1 MKNYILIFCIFILFI
16 LSCENER
23 KRKLSRELQS
33 WQNKEIIFSPNL
45 QAKILGKDTII
56 KIDNNKLKI
65 INYID
70 TSGCTECRLELY
82 EWSKKIEE
90 IKGYTIKY
98 GNIVDGENVVDE
110 VLVSYFKEPKSYTTE
125 NMCEINS
132 HGGNVIVK
140 KILELCLKNGAELAQ
155 PGEFT
160 KRAFLNGRIDLTESE
175 GVMDLINSETEL
187 TRKMAINELSGNVSR
202 LITDTREDIISLIS
216 NIEVNI
222 DYPEYEDIE
231 VLTNESIL
239 PDIKKFKEKLE
250 EIIKK
255 SEDSKV
261 IKEGIR
267 VGIIGR
273 PNVGKSSLLNSLL
286 EEEKA
291 IVTDVPG
298 TTRDIVEGSLIVS
311 GIPLNIIDTA
321 GIRKTEDTVEKIGVE
336 KSLKIIDTS
345 DLLIYILNN
354 NEEITEEEKE
364 ILEKTKNKKRI
375 IVVNKIDLKTKLNK
389 KLLDSYI
396 EISVKE
402 NIGIDKIKDE
412 IKRLFNIGEISTN
425 DMTYLSNA
433 RSIAL
438 LKKSLNNI
446 NDAINEINNNN
457 PIDIVE
463 LSLKESWNNL
473 GEVIGETYTDELLD
487 ELFSRFC
494 LGK

>member
-1 MKNYILIFCIFILFI
+1 M
-16 LSCENER
+16 E
-23 KRKLSRELQS
+23 
-33 WQNKEIIFSPNL
+33 
-45 QAKILGKDTII
+45 DTIAAI
-56 KIDNNKLKI
+56 STTAGVGAISIIRLSGEEALKI
-65 INYID
+65 TNKVFTKDLTTAASHTIHYGYIKD
-70 TSGCTECRLELY
+70 GNE
-82 EWSKKIEE
+82 KI
-90 IKGYTIKY
+90 
-98 GNIVDGENVVDE
+98 DE
-110 VLVSYFKEPKSYTTE
+110 VLVSVMLAPKTFTRE
-125 NMCEINS
+125 DVVEINC
-132 HGGNVIVK
+132 HGGIATTNKV
-140 KILELCLKNGAELAQ
+140 LELLLDNGARLAE

-160 KRAFLNGRIDLTESE
+160 KRAFLNGRIDLLEAEAT
-175 GVMDLINSETEL
+175 MDLISSKSETARKISINTL
-187 TRKMAINELSGNVSR
+187 TGETSN
-202 LITDTREDIISLIS
+202 LIKSLRSDLVQIIS

-222 DYPEYEDIE
+222 DYPEYEDVE
-231 VLTNESIL
+231 DMTNDKVLPN
-239 PDIKKFKEKLE
+239 IKKFRERLE
-250 EIIKK
+250 NIIKK

-261 IKEGIR
+261 IKEGIK
-267 VGIIGR
+267 VGIIGK
-273 PNVGKSSLLNSLL
+273 PNVGKSSLLNALI

-291 IVTDVPG
+291 IVTNIPG

-375 IVVNKIDLKTKLNK
+375 IVGNKIDLKTKLNK

>member
-1 MKNYILIFCIFILFI
+1 M
-16 LSCENER
+16 E
-23 KRKLSRELQS
+23 
-33 WQNKEIIFSPNL
+33 
-45 QAKILGKDTII
+45 DTIVAI
-56 KIDNNKLKI
+56 STSVGEGAISIIRLSGHDALNIASKVFTKDLTKVDSHTIHYGFITSNNEKI
-65 INYID
+65 
-70 TSGCTECRLELY
+70 
-82 EWSKKIEE
+82 
-90 IKGYTIKY
+90 
-98 GNIVDGENVVDE
+98 DE
-110 VLVSYFKEPKSYTTE
+110 VLVSVMKAPKTFTRE
-125 NMCEINS
+125 DIVEINC
-132 HGGNVIVK
+132 HGGIATTNKV
-140 KILELCLKNGAELAQ
+140 LEVLLENGARLAE

-160 KRAFLNGRIDLTESE
+160 KRAFLNGRIDLVEAEAT
-175 GVMDLINSETEL
+175 MDLISSKAESARKISINTLTGETSNLIKNLRSEL
-187 TRKMAINELSGNVSR
+187 VKI
-202 LITDTREDIISLIS
+202 IS

>member
-1 MKNYILIFCIFILFI
+1 M
-16 LSCENER
+16 E
-23 KRKLSRELQS
+23 
-33 WQNKEIIFSPNL
+33 
-45 QAKILGKDTII
+45 DTIVAI
-56 KIDNNKLKI
+56 STSVGEGAISIIRLSGHDALNIASKVFTKDLTKVDSHTIHYGFITSNNEKI
-65 INYID
+65 
-70 TSGCTECRLELY
+70 
-82 EWSKKIEE
+82 
-90 IKGYTIKY
+90 
-98 GNIVDGENVVDE
+98 DE
-110 VLVSYFKEPKSYTTE
+110 VLVSVMKAPKTFTRE
-125 NMCEINS
+125 DIVEINC
-132 HGGNVIVK
+132 HGGIATTNKV
-140 KILELCLKNGAELAQ
+140 LEVLLENGARLAE

-160 KRAFLNGRIDLTESE
+160 KRAFLNGRIDLLEAEAT
-175 GVMDLINSETEL
+175 MDLISSKAESARKISINTLTGETSNLIKNLRSEL
-187 TRKMAINELSGNVSR
+187 VKI
-202 LITDTREDIISLIS
+202 IS

-311 GIPLNIIDTA
+311 GTPLNIIDTA

-375 IVVNKIDLKTKLNK
+375 IVVNKIDLKTKLDKN
-389 KLLDSYI
+389 LLDSYI

>member
-1 MKNYILIFCIFILFI
+1 M
-16 LSCENER
+16 E
-23 KRKLSRELQS
+23 
-33 WQNKEIIFSPNL
+33 
-45 QAKILGKDTII
+45 DTIVAI
-56 KIDNNKLKI
+56 STSVGEGAISIIRLSGHDALNIASKVFTKDLTKVDSHTIHYGFITSNNEKI
-65 INYID
+65 
-70 TSGCTECRLELY
+70 
-82 EWSKKIEE
+82 
-90 IKGYTIKY
+90 
-98 GNIVDGENVVDE
+98 DE
-110 VLVSYFKEPKSYTTE
+110 VLVSVMKAPKTFTRE
-125 NMCEINS
+125 DIVEINC
-132 HGGNVIVK
+132 HGGIATTNKV
-140 KILELCLKNGAELAQ
+140 LEVLLENGARLAE

-160 KRAFLNGRIDLTESE
+160 KRAFLNGRIDLLEAEAT
-175 GVMDLINSETEL
+175 MDLISSKAESARKISINTLTGETSNLIKNLRSEL
-187 TRKMAINELSGNVSR
+187 VKI
-202 LITDTREDIISLIS
+202 IS

-412 IKRLFNIGEISTN
+412 IKRLFNIGKISTN

>member
-1 MKNYILIFCIFILFI
+1 M
-16 LSCENER
+16 E
-23 KRKLSRELQS
+23 
-33 WQNKEIIFSPNL
+33 
-45 QAKILGKDTII
+45 DTIVAI
-56 KIDNNKLKI
+56 STSVGEGAISIIRLSGNDALNIASKVFTKDLTKVDSHTIHYGFITSNNEKI
-65 INYID
+65 
-70 TSGCTECRLELY
+70 
-82 EWSKKIEE
+82 
-90 IKGYTIKY
+90 
-98 GNIVDGENVVDE
+98 DE
-110 VLVSYFKEPKSYTTE
+110 VLVSVMKAPKTFTRE
-125 NMCEINS
+125 DIVEINC
-132 HGGNVIVK
+132 HGGIATTNKV
-140 KILELCLKNGAELAQ
+140 LEVLLENGARLAE

-160 KRAFLNGRIDLTESE
+160 KRAFLNGRIDLLEAEAT
-175 GVMDLINSETEL
+175 MDLISSKAESARKISINTLTGETSNLIKNLRSEL
-187 TRKMAINELSGNVSR
+187 VKI
-202 LITDTREDIISLIS
+202 IS

-364 ILEKTKNKKRI
+364 ILEKKKNKKRI

>member
-1 MKNYILIFCIFILFI
+1 MDNKLIGSEKNILFY
-16 LSCENER
+16 S
-23 KRKLSRELQS
+23 
-33 WQNKEIIFSPNL
+33 
-45 QAKILGKDTII
+45 D
-56 KIDNNKLKI
+56 
-65 INYID
+65 
-70 TSGCTECRLELY
+70 
-82 EWSKKIEE
+82 EE
-90 IKGYTIKY
+90 
-98 GNIVDGENVVDE
+98 GNPKVE
-110 VLVSYFKEPKSYTTE
+110 VL
-125 NMCEINS
+125 
-132 HGGNVIVK
+132 
-140 KILELCLKNGAELAQ
+140 LENGARLAE

-160 KRAFLNGRIDLTESE
+160 KRAFLNGRIDLLEAEAT
-175 GVMDLINSETEL
+175 MDLISSKAESARKISINTLTGETSNLIKNLRSEL
-187 TRKMAINELSGNVSR
+187 VKI
-202 LITDTREDIISLIS
+202 IS

-412 IKRLFNIGEISTN
+412 LKRWFNIGEISTN

-446 NDAINEINNNN
+446 NEVIEEINNDN

-463 LSLKESWNNL
+463 LSLKDAWNNL

>member
-1 MKNYILIFCIFILFI
+1 M
-16 LSCENER
+16 E
-23 KRKLSRELQS
+23 
-33 WQNKEIIFSPNL
+33 
-45 QAKILGKDTII
+45 DTIVAI
-56 KIDNNKLKI
+56 STSVGEGAISIIRLSGHDALNIASKVFTKDLTKVDSHTIHYGFITSNNEKI
-65 INYID
+65 
-70 TSGCTECRLELY
+70 
-82 EWSKKIEE
+82 
-90 IKGYTIKY
+90 
-98 GNIVDGENVVDE
+98 DE
-110 VLVSYFKEPKSYTTE
+110 VLVSVMKTPKTFTRE
-125 NMCEINS
+125 DIVEINC
-132 HGGNVIVK
+132 HGGIATTNKV
-140 KILELCLKNGAELAQ
+140 LEVLLENGARLAE

-160 KRAFLNGRIDLTESE
+160 KRAFLNGRIDLLEAEAT
-175 GVMDLINSETEL
+175 MDLISSKAESARKISINTLTGETSNLIKNLRSEL
-187 TRKMAINELSGNVSR
+187 VKI
-202 LITDTREDIISLIS
+202 IS

-222 DYPEYEDIE
+222 DYPEYDDIE

-402 NIGIDKIKDE
+402 NLGIDKIKDE